1 MWDQQEK
8 KEEELDSPDRISL
21 KKKRETSFRTQRKEE
36 RGHDDDPI
44 FVFALPRWCAPSS
57 RSYIPEKA
65 KESLYYFGD
74 GLTDGR
80 SGWERLD
87 LGKPLLAKCGKLGKW
102 PKLPLLR
109 SVWTIGG
116 LRIPR
121 GMKASLSSWEK
132 EGKSSLINSKLSQV
146 ASNSGRPFHWIFQFP
161 FPCLVVV
168 AISSQVTS
176 EGLPL
181 KGRRKARWLKCEGC
195 SATEG
200 FFQLGKMR
208 NWVDGWGS
216 GQSKAVGHL
225 PDSFYNLVRPEKLG
239 REFFTMPSR
248 NCAFPIGTQFQID
261 RFPNFIFNFSGR
273 SAYYTASS
281 VLFPYA
287 FSNSLSLS
295 LLAVTE
301 LDHLRL

>member
-1 MWDQQEK
+1 
-8 KEEELDSPDRISL
+8 
-21 KKKRETSFRTQRKEE
+21 
-36 RGHDDDPI
+36 
-44 FVFALPRWCAPSS
+44 
-57 RSYIPEKA
+57 
-65 KESLYYFGD
+65 
-74 GLTDGR
+74 
-80 SGWERLD
+80 
-87 LGKPLLAKCGKLGKW
+87 
-102 PKLPLLR
+102 
-109 SVWTIGG
+109 
-116 LRIPR
+116 
-121 GMKASLSSWEK
+121 MKASLSSWEK

-239 REFFTMPSR
+239 REFSTMPSR

-261 RFPNFIFNFSGR
+261 RFPNFIFHFSAMAISILYCFIR
-273 SAYYTASS
+273 S
-281 VLFPYA
+281 
-287 FSNSLSLS
+287 FSLCFLKFFEP
-295 LLAVTE
+295 LLAGCDWTRSPSAVGCE
-301 LDHLRL
+301 AALDVFASQSH

>member
-102 PKLPLLR
+102 PKLPLLT
-109 SVWTIGG
+109 SMWT
-116 LRIPR
+116 
-121 GMKASLSSWEK
+121 W
-132 EGKSSLINSKLSQV
+132 SK
-146 ASNSGRPFHWIFQFP
+146 NTSGDESF
-161 FPCLVVV
+161 LVLLG
-168 AISSQVTS
+168 
-176 EGLPL
+176 E
-181 KGRRKARWLKCEGC
+181 RRKEFLNQLQALP
-195 SATEG
+195 SG
-200 FFQLGKMR
+200 F
-208 NWVDGWGS
+208 
-216 GQSKAVGHL
+216 
-225 PDSFYNLVRPEKLG
+225 KL
-239 REFFTMPSR
+239 
-248 NCAFPIGTQFQID
+248 
-261 RFPNFIFNFSGR
+261 
-273 SAYYTASS
+273 
-281 VLFPYA
+281 
-287 FSNSLSLS
+287 
-295 LLAVTE
+295 
-301 LDHLRL
+301 